1 MFNIEQYYS
10 KTSEPILHTN
20 WWVGEYDYDPARIV

>member
-20 WWVGEYDYDPARIV
+20 WWVGDYDPARIV